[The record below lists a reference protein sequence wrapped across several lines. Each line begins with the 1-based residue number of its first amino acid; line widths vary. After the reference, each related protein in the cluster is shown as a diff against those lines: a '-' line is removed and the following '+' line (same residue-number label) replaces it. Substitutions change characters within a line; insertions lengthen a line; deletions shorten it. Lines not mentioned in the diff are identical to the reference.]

1 MGCSLHPRSSI
12 VLIITSIAADNIS
25 SGESSA
31 FNGRIPEAAEV
42 LSASLEQLPILP
54 TDAAAA
60 AAPRPP
66 WLPPQTEQRHPA
78 IAIGFMRG
86 EAICAGRHGEGMN
99 LRHHDVRQRQIKAA
113 APSLPP
119 QPRRP
124 LPRRHGPARGPE
136 PGRL

>member
-1 MGCSLHPRSSI
+1 M
-12 VLIITSIAADNIS
+12 
-25 SGESSA
+25 
-31 FNGRIPEAAEV
+31 
-42 LSASLEQLPILP
+42 LSMVAYLRLLRYCQRHSNSCPFYP
-54 TDAAAA
+54 AAA

-113 APSLPP
+113 APSLAVAAALAAAAAAAAPP
-119 QPRRP
+119 RAGPR
-124 LPRRHGPARGPE
+124 PRTGPAINHHHHDHVLFSGFKF
-136 PGRL
+136 